1 MNELNKRRWKV
12 FKSHKRGFYSSII
25 FSILFILCL
34 SAEIIANDKPLLV
47 KYNGEFF
54 FPTFSTYEE
63 TVFGGDFALET
74 DYSDKY
80 IIDNI
85 EKNGWAI
92 KPIIPCSYDTIN
104 YDLSSPAPT
113 APDSKHWLGTDDQG
127 RDVLARL
134 IYGFRVSILFGLI
147 LTILSS
153 IMGITAGAIQGYF
166 AGKVDL
172 ILQRLMEIWSGM
184 PVLYLLI
191 IMSSIITPGF
201 WSLLLLMLLF
211 SWMGL
216 VGVVRAEFLRGR
228 QLDYVKSARALG
240 ASNFTIMFRHIL
252 PNALVSAMSF
262 MPFILTGAITTL
274 TSLDFLGFGL
284 PAGSA
289 SLGEMLQQ
297 GKNNLHAPWL
307 GLSAFFSLAIMLT
320 LLTFSAE
327 AIRDAFNPRKI
338 KN

>member
-1 MNELNKRRWKV
+1 MNKLNKRRWGV
-12 FKSHKRGFYSSII
+12 FKNHKRGFYSSII
-25 FSILFILCL
+25 FLVLFIICL
-34 SAEIIANDKPLLV
+34 LAEVIANDKPLLIR
-47 KYNGEFF
+47 YQSEFY
-54 FPTFSTYEE
+54 FPTFNTYQE
-63 TVFGGDFALET
+63 TTFGGDFALEA
-74 DYSDKY
+74 DYKDAF

-85 EKNGWAI
+85 NENGWMITAL
-92 KPIIPCSYDTIN
+92 IPYSYDTVN

-113 APDSKHWLGTDDQG
+113 SPDGKHWLGTDDQG
-127 RDVLARL
+127 RDVLSRL

-147 LTILSS
+147 LTILASA
-153 IMGITAGAIQGYF
+153 IGITAGAIQGYF

-172 ILQRLMEIWSGM
+172 IFQRFMEIWSGM

-191 IMSSIITPGF
+191 IMASIITPGF

-211 SWMGL
+211 SWMSL

-228 QLDYVKSARALG
+228 KLDYVRSARALG

-327 AIRDAFNPRKI
+327 AIRDAFNPRKTS
-338 KN
+338 